1 MLGNVK
7 DAIHGTYHSV
17 REKHL
22 LLYLAE
28 FCHRFQL
35 EDLFPQFV
43 FVAFGHRLYRTVWQS
58 GLRVTVNQV
67 NIKAGLCSCE
77 ECVL

>member
-43 FVAFGHRLYRTVWQS
+43 FVALRTPPLPYCLAKRAEDH
-58 GLRVTVNQV
+58 G
-67 NIKAGLCSCE
+67 
-77 ECVL
+77 